1 MQDSNDSEYKARAKR
16 IIDGK
21 SVELMSPLHLNL
33 ASSGRLLP
41 SYIDL
46 RIVLY
51 RNPDDLILM
60 DLNGNGSG
68 YKVVFEDLRLYV
80 REVELL
86 DSVSLALEKTL
97 ASGHAMKFPIKNVQ
111 MRSFHIPAG
120 GYQLSPT
127 VIHNTSIPRKVIVGL
142 VSTEAYNGLLS
153 KDPLKFSNYSLKN
166 ISIESGGRTFPDSRI
181 DTDYDR
187 GNYVRSFI
195 QLYEGLNMTE
205 RNTSMGIS
213 FDSFADD
220 HNLYVFNISPC
231 SDNESFDLISAG
243 TTSLRMEFKS
253 PIPSGGV
260 TVIVY
265 SEFQNLL
272 SIDTNR
278 NVTFDNTI

>member
-1 MQDSNDSEYKARAKR
+1 MYKNYMQLLLNHGRDVKDTLLASNMFYPSKKMEDVNDSGYKQRAKR
-16 IIDGK
+16 IINGK

-60 DLNGNGSG
+60 DLTNGANGG
-68 YKVVFEDLRLYV
+68 YKVLFEDLRLYV

-142 VSTEAYNGLLS
+142 VSTEAYNGLIS
-153 KDPLKFSNYSLKN
+153 KDPLKFSNFSLKHV
-166 ISIESGGRTFPDSRI
+166 SIESGGRTFPDARM
-181 DTDYDR
+181 DMDYD
-187 GNYVRSFI
+187 NDSFMRSFV
-195 QLYEGLNMTE
+195 QLYE
-205 RNTSMGIS
+205 
-213 FDSFADD
+213 A
-220 HNLYVFNISPC
+220 
-231 SDNESFDLISAG
+231 
-243 TTSLRMEFKS
+243 
-253 PIPSGGV
+253 GGV

-272 SIDTNR
+272 SIDGNR
-278 NVTFDNTI
+278 AVTIDTSV